1 MCGIVGILNFSDRRV
16 NLDLIHRMNEL
27 IRHRGPDDAGH
38 IDFGNFAMAMRRLS
52 IIDVDGGKQPISN
65 EDDSVWVVM
74 NGEIYNHVELR
85 DDLRARGH
93 RFRTRTDTEVLV
105 HAYEQYGDMFAEK
118 LNGMFGFAL
127 WDDNRKKL
135 IVGRD
140 RVGIKPLYYHLSA
153 DMFAFSS
160 EMKSLFAIDGVSN
173 DISAEA
179 LDEFMTLEYVLSPRT
194 LARDIRKLEPGHLM
208 IISAGKASK
217 VRYWTAP
224 SDIKFSSMV
233 EAAPVLRA
241 ELRDAVK
248 RHMISDVPLGA
259 FLSGGIDS
267 SIIVGLMS
275 ELAGKVKTFSIG
287 FDDASYNELSHAR
300 LVARHFGT
308 DHEEVTLKPDP
319 KTFLDDF
326 TSYLDEPIGDVSI
339 FPTFLVSNLARK
351 KVTVALSG
359 DGGDELFGGYDSYQA
374 DRYGQVYGRMFP
386 AAARRALGWAADLLP
401 PTGKKK
407 GAVNKL
413 KRFVDGERLRGDI
426 EHYRWMSFQSDAQR
440 AALYSPKLKSL
451 IPAGTAY
458 RRLLQHFSDARRFDD
473 RVNRQS
479 YVDLNVYLTEDILL
493 KVDSASMANSLEVRV
508 PFLDHRIIELALSMR
523 GNLKI
528 SGLQRKLVLKQA
540 FERMLPP
547 SILGRKKEGFSI
559 PLKNWLRRELREP
572 MLDVLNPEAIR
583 AGGLFDPAAVGRL
596 VREHVSGEQN
606 HAHRLWCLM
615 VFEIWKKKYL
625 SRGISSTMV
634 EEASCA

>member
-1 MCGIVGILNFSDRRV
+1 MCGIVGILNLSDRRV
-16 NLDLIHRMNEL
+16 SLDLLHRMNEL

-38 IDFGNFAMAMRRLS
+38 IDFGNCALAMRRLS
-52 IIDVDGGKQPISN
+52 IIDVEGGKQPISN
-65 EDDSVWVVM
+65 EDGTVWVVM
-74 NGEIYNHVELR
+74 NGEIYNHLELR
-85 DDLRARGH
+85 DDLRAKGH
-93 RFRTRTDTEVLV
+93 RFKSRTDTEVLV

-140 RVGIKPLYYHLSA
+140 RVGIKPLYYHLTP
-153 DMFAFSS
+153 DMLAFSS

-173 DISAEA
+173 EISREA
-179 LDEFMTLEYVLSPRT
+179 LDEFMTLEYVLAPRT
-194 LARDIRKLEPGHLM
+194 LARDIRKLEPGHLL
-208 IISAGKASK
+208 IVTAGAISK

-224 SDIKFSSMV
+224 SDLKLTTIE

-259 FLSGGIDS
+259 FLSGGVDS

-287 FDDASYNELSHAR
+287 FDDSSYNELSHAK
-300 LVARHFGT
+300 LVAEHFGT
-308 DHEEVTLKPDP
+308 QHEEYTLKPDP
-319 KTFLDDF
+319 RTFLDDF
-326 TSYLDEPIGDVSI
+326 TKYLDEPIGDVSI

-351 KVTVALSG
+351 HVTVALSG

-374 DRYGQVYGRMFP
+374 DRYGQVYGRLLP
-386 AAARRALGWAADLLP
+386 SIARRAVGWAADRLP
-401 PTGKKK
+401 PASKKK
-407 GAVNKL
+407 GVVNKL
-413 KRFVDGERLRGDI
+413 KRFVEGERLRGDI

-440 AALYSPKLKSL
+440 AELYSPQLLSSV
-451 IPAGTAY
+451 PAGTAY
-458 RRLLQHFSDARRFDD
+458 RRLLDHFGDARRFDD

-479 YVDLNVYLTEDILL
+479 YVDLNVYLTEDILV
-493 KVDSASMANSLEVRV
+493 KVDTASMANSLEVRV

-523 GNLKI
+523 GDLKI
-528 SGLQRKLVLKQA
+528 SGGGRKLVLKQA
-540 FERMLPP
+540 FERLVPS
-547 SILGRKKEGFSI
+547 SILNRRKEGFSI
-559 PLKNWLRRELREP
+559 PLKNWLRNELREP
-572 MLDVLNPEAIR
+572 MLAVLNPDAIR
-583 AGGLFDPAAVGRL
+583 AGGLFNPVVVSRL
-596 VREHVSGEQN
+596 ISEHLAGEQN

-615 VFEIWKKKYL
+615 VFELWKKKYL
-625 SRGISSTMV
+625 SRGVPSMI